1 MLTAHELGSVELA
14 WATTVYKLFVGWH
27 FGNFT
32 MYVFLLFLMEVK
44 KWWYRGM

>member
-1 MLTAHELGSVELA
+1 
-14 WATTVYKLFVGWH
+14 
-27 FGNFT
+27 